1 MIPPRGDQNLKK
13 TMADVALVGY
23 WRRSLRRCVWS
34 RNRKRL
40 SQFEMKPGLGG
51 QDDIFLASEGGARST
66 RTTAGQRADRRALS
80 AAGHRSKDR
89 AESRAAA
96 RSYRSSLPSVFADV
110 FDFVGLHGIARS
122 IDADRIDHELK

>member
-1 MIPPRGDQNLKK
+1 
-13 TMADVALVGY
+13 
-23 WRRSLRRCVWS
+23 
-34 RNRKRL
+34 
-40 SQFEMKPGLGG
+40 MKPGLGG
-51 QDDIFLASEGGARST
+51 QDDIFLAGEGGARST
-66 RTTAGQRADRRALS
+66 RTAAGQRADRRALS

-96 RSYRSSLPSVFADV
+96 RSHCSSLPSVFADV